1 MIFPVAMILY
11 HWATGEVPR
20 ITHTAE
26 WKKRNKLLVTFNNIN
41 ESQKQTEYEIIEEA
55 KLSYSERE
63 QISGGLESEVKV
75 IKRH

>member
-1 MIFPVAMILY
+1 MVI
-11 HWATGEVPR
+11 
-20 ITHTAE
+20 
-26 WKKRNKLLVTFNNIN
+26 FNNIN